1 MFRSIRSILYFS
13 FLIVGISLFLVIIL
27 GLRQY
32 QLSSRYNE
40 ITMLSERA
48 LFTFATIRE
57 QATESLILR
66 DYDQLKDVIDALGQV
81 NNSVSRLY
89 DSDIIPAQYKLAMV
103 DRVDLGG
110 LVISL
115 RKIDSARD
123 KAAAGI
129 ELQQEL
135 RRISDSLIKVDRII
149 TGQIRDAVI
158 SFQLSVIGALGVLL
172 SGASFILIALY
183 RRALRPLLALSA
195 QTSDEGVE
203 EGGFYCP
210 AEAGAEIVRFVDA
223 ANEVMSRLPAA
234 AQLSSDAASHEADI
248 LSTTINESAN
258 GMNGIINYAQLLL
271 ESEGTVHLTEED
283 RKMLEKILE
292 SSERIAGQWQNIS
305 RRFNG

>member
-1 MFRSIRSILYFS
+1 MFKSIRSILYFS
-13 FLIVGISLFLVIIL
+13 FLIVGISLFLVIVL
-27 GLRQY
+27 GLRQH

-40 ITMLSERA
+40 ITMLSEQA
-48 LFTFATIRE
+48 LFTFAAIRE

-66 DYDQLKDVIDALGQV
+66 DYDQLKGVIDALGQV

-115 RKIDSARD
+115 RKIESAPD

-149 TGQIRDAVI
+149 TGQIRDSVI
-158 SFQLSVIGALGVLL
+158 NFQLSVIGALGVLL

-183 RRALRPLLALSA
+183 RRALRPLMLLSA
-195 QTSDEGVE
+195 QTSDDGVE
-203 EGGFYCP
+203 EEGFYCP
-210 AEAGAEIVRFVDA
+210 AAAAAEIVRFVDA
-223 ANEVMSRLPAA
+223 ANEIMSHLPPAA
-234 AQLSSDAASHEADI
+234 HMNPVAAGHEAET

-271 ESEGTVHLTEED
+271 ESEGTAHLAQED
-283 RKMLEKILE
+283 RKMLENILE

-305 RRFNG
+305 ERFSS